1 MLEGMSI
8 FKGKLIIL
16 LHRFPLPPQP
26 PRIASLAGDPLGG
39 AQKNLNKLCSLAC
52 ADKKTNNFS
61 NSLVPKRVHSG
72 SVIFYPTC
80 SKPKDKVKVAVGSAD
95 LVV

>member
-39 AQKNLNKLCSLAC
+39 AQKNLNKLCPLAC

-61 NSLVPKRVHSG
+61 NSLVVKRAS
-72 SVIFYPTC
+72 S
-80 SKPKDKVKVAVGSAD
+80 SKTKDKVTVAKNVGITD

>member
-1 MLEGMSI
+1 MNRVLLGPSSLMLEGMSI

-16 LHRFPLPPQP
+16 LHM
-26 PRIASLAGDPLGG
+26 
-39 AQKNLNKLCSLAC
+39 KNLNKLCSLAC

-72 SVIFYPTC
+72 SVRFYPTDIRQ
-80 SKPKDKVKVAVGSAD
+80 KGSGTSSN
-95 LVV
+95 LVL